1 MKKWLLTC
9 LFVLLA
15 TLLCTACAEDEREHK
30 WYWKKA
36 DFTNHV
42 KFCEICGVP
51 DRTSTAK
58 QDESFVW
65 PDEPPKDSDGNPEQ
79 VLTGPIKCSV
89 CGWGVSQS
97 FSAETS
103 DIHVSTCTAAATT
116 IPTERSRSS
125 VTGSASG
132 FPRRTTRSVRSA
144 SETAAATP
152 RSSNAPGLTTL

>member
-30 WYWKKA
+30 CHWKKA

-42 KFCEICGVP
+42 KFCEICGIP

-58 QDESFVW
+58 HDESYVW

-89 CGWGVSQS
+89 CGWGFSQS
-97 FSAETS
+97 FSAENLRHTC
-103 DIHVSTCTAAATT
+103 IHLH
-116 IPTERSRSS
+116 PLRRPLFRRKDRRSS

-132 FPRRTTRSVRSA
+132 SRGGRRAACALPPRRLRPHRARLMHPV
-144 SETAAATP
+144 
-152 RSSNAPGLTTL
+152 

>member
-15 TLLCTACAEDEREHK
+15 TLLCTACAEDEHEHK
-30 WYWKKA
+30 WYWKKV

-58 QDESFVW
+58 QDESYAW
-65 PDEPPKDSDGNPEQ
+65 PDEPPKDSDVNPEQ

-89 CGWGVSQS
+89 CGWGLSQS

-103 DIHVSTCTAAATT
+103 QPVGLLSEAAVSLYYL
-116 IPTERSRSS
+116 PS
-125 VTGSASG
+125 
-132 FPRRTTRSVRSA
+132 
-144 SETAAATP
+144 TP
-152 RSSNAPGLTTL
+152 IYLHFMSKAIFCQPFRW